1 MNHSALS
8 ARPSQPAGPAQPVQP
23 APRRSAW
30 RAWLRPGA
38 KGAPLVVLLLV
49 MLVYPVGQLL
59 LLSIHNDTGFT
70 LIEYKRL
77 FASSVYVDVLLI
89 TLKVSLWTTFFS
101 VLTGYPIAY
110 LISSATRERKNRLL
124 FWVLLSFWTS
134 FLVRTFAWVVLLGRN
149 GVINQLLLKLGII
162 DEPLSLLYHFSSVI
176 VGMVHALMPLA
187 VLTMLSVMENIDRRL
202 PSAAA
207 TLGARPGTVFWKV
220 YFPLSLPGVA
230 AGALMVF
237 VTAIGFFITPTL
249 LGGRHQT
256 MITQLIIDQVMQ
268 ALNWGFAGAIS
279 VLLLAVVLVVFLVYD
294 RMVGLST
301 MAGESAGAKGSRAG
315 GWSRKLG
322 DLILSALGNA
332 TDALL
337 AILPRSRAGRKRN
350 APGSGESLTL
360 RVIVFLLLVFLSA
373 PAFLMIPLS
382 FDSASGLAWPP
393 HGFSLQWYRQIVDSP
408 LWMQAI
414 TRSMLVGLGTGLLSM
429 LIGTPAAFLLVR
441 GGMRGKAA
449 MLAFV
454 LSPIVVPRMIIAV
467 GIFYFFAKIGLV
479 GSSLGLVLA
488 HTTVAVPYVVITMMA
503 VLRNYDT
510 RLDLAAQSMGARP
523 WATLRRVTFPILGA
537 GLMSSFLFAFATS
550 FDELT
555 IALFTSGGL
564 STTLPKQFWDE
575 ITMQISPVIAAVS
588 TCLFIFI
595 AALIW
600 VADRLRRRSLAA

>member
-8 ARPSQPAGPAQPVQP
+8 ARPSQPAGPAQPIQP
-23 APRRSAW
+23 APRRAAW
-30 RAWLRPGA
+30 RTWLRPGA

-77 FASSVYVDVLLI
+77 FASSVYAEVLLI

-101 VLTGYPIAY
+101 VLAGYPIAY

-162 DEPLSLLYHFSSVI
+162 SEPLSLLYHFSSVI

-279 VLLLAVVLVVFLVYD
+279 VLLLAVVLIVFLVYD

-301 MAGESAGAKGSRAG
+301 MAGESAGAKGARAG

-322 DLILSALGNA
+322 DLILTALGNA

-337 AILPRSRAGRKRN
+337 AVLPRSSKGRKRSV
-350 APGSGESLTL
+350 SGDGASLTL

-414 TRSMLVGLGTGLLSM
+414 TRSMLVGVGTALLSM

-479 GSSLGLVLA
+479 GSALGLVLA

-510 RLDLAAQSMGARP
+510 RLDLAAQSLGARP

>member
-1 MNHSALS
+1 MPDERGFDRSTRHAGRSVFPAQQRVCRGLSRRIESARRGRYEPGGRSGADQRARRRKRRGDGLRPGDRQRQDRQADAASAESARARRGEHRPRQRRQPVGETHRHHGDRQHDEALS
-8 ARPSQPAGPAQPVQP
+8 RAAYRQRRAARRRLPDQPFRQPLRSRANARPVVARRRRRRDRGVSDESFRSERASFSTRRAGAAHPTRA
-23 APRRSAW
+23 APGRLARVVK
-30 RAWLRPGA
+30 PGA

-59 LLSIHNDTGFT
+59 LLSIHNDAGFT

-110 LISSATRERKNRLL
+110 LISTASRARKNRLL

-162 DEPLSLLYHFSSVI
+162 DAPLSLLYHFSSVI

-220 YFPLSLPGVA
+220 YFPLSLPGLA

-322 DLILSALGNA
+322 D
-332 TDALL
+332 
-337 AILPRSRAGRKRN
+337 
-350 APGSGESLTL
+350 
-360 RVIVFLLLVFLSA
+360 
-373 PAFLMIPLS
+373 
-382 FDSASGLAWPP
+382 
-393 HGFSLQWYRQIVDSP
+393 
-408 LWMQAI
+408 
-414 TRSMLVGLGTGLLSM
+414 
-429 LIGTPAAFLLVR
+429 
-441 GGMRGKAA
+441 
-449 MLAFV
+449 
-454 LSPIVVPRMIIAV
+454 
-467 GIFYFFAKIGLV
+467 
-479 GSSLGLVLA
+479 
-488 HTTVAVPYVVITMMA
+488 
-503 VLRNYDT
+503 
-510 RLDLAAQSMGARP
+510 
-523 WATLRRVTFPILGA
+523 
-537 GLMSSFLFAFATS
+537 
-550 FDELT
+550 
-555 IALFTSGGL
+555 
-564 STTLPKQFWDE
+564 
-575 ITMQISPVIAAVS
+575 
-588 TCLFIFI
+588 
-595 AALIW
+595 
-600 VADRLRRRSLAA
+600 

>member
-1 MNHSALS
+1 MNRSALTAEQMHPHAPPPRP
-8 ARPSQPAGPAQPVQP
+8 AR
-23 APRRSAW
+23 W

-38 KGAPLVVLLLV
+38 MSAPIIVLLLV

-59 LLSIHNDTGFT
+59 LLSVHNESGFT
-70 LIEYKRL
+70 LVEYKRL

-89 TLKVSLWTTFFS
+89 TLKISLWTTFFS

-110 LISSATRERKNRLL
+110 LISSLTRERKNRLL

-149 GVINQLLLKLGII
+149 GVINQVLLGLGII
-162 DEPLSLLYHFSSVI
+162 DRPLSLLYNFSAVI

-279 VLLLAVVLVVFLVYD
+279 VLLLAVVLLVFLIYD

-301 MAGESAGAKGSRAG
+301 MAGGSSAARGPKRGGS
-315 GWSRKLG
+315 WSRKLG
-322 DLILSALGNA
+322 DVILTALGNA

-337 AILPRSRAGRKRN
+337 GLFPKRRKRRAAN
-350 APGSGESLTL
+350 GESLTL
-360 RVIVFLLLVFLSA
+360 RVVVILLLVFLSA

-393 HGFSLQWYRQIVDSP
+393 HGFSLQWYRQITDSP

-414 TRSMLVGLGTGLLSM
+414 TRSMLVGIGTGILSM

-441 GGMRGKAA
+441 GGMKGKAA
-449 MLAFV
+449 MLAFI
-454 LSPIVVPRMIIAV
+454 LAPIVVPRMIIAV
-467 GIFYFFAKIGLV
+467 GVFYFFAKIGLI
-479 GSSLGLVLA
+479 GSSFGLVLG
-488 HTTVAVPYVVITMMA
+488 HTVVAVPYVVITMMA

-510 RLDLAAQSMGARP
+510 RLDLAAHSMGARP
-523 WATLRRVTFPILGA
+523 WATLRRVTFPILSA

-555 IALFTSGGL
+555 IALFSSGGL

-588 TCLFIFI
+588 TCLFVFI

-600 VADRLRRRSLAA
+600 VADRLRRRSLAS

>member
-1 MNHSALS
+1 
-8 ARPSQPAGPAQPVQP
+8 
-23 APRRSAW
+23 
-30 RAWLRPGA
+30 
-38 KGAPLVVLLLV
+38 
-49 MLVYPVGQLL
+49 L
-59 LLSIHNDTGFT
+59 LLSVHNSSGFT
-70 LIEYKRL
+70 LVEYKRL

-110 LISSATRERKNRLL
+110 LISSLTRERKNRLL

-149 GVINQLLLKLGII
+149 GVINQVLIGLGII
-162 DEPLSLLYHFSSVI
+162 DRPLSLLYNFSAVI

-279 VLLLAVVLVVFLVYD
+279 VLLLAVVLIVFLIYD

-301 MAGESAGAKGSRAG
+301 MAGGSSASRGPKHGG

-322 DLILSALGNA
+322 DVILTALGNA
-332 TDALL
+332 TDAV
-337 AILPRSRAGRKRN
+337 ISVFPKHRKRRAAN
-350 APGSGESLTL
+350 GESLTL
-360 RVIVFLLLVFLSA
+360 RVVVILLLVFLSA

-393 HGFSLQWYRQIVDSP
+393 HGFSLQWYRQITDSP

-414 TRSMLVGLGTGLLSM
+414 TRSMLVGIGTGILSM
-429 LIGTPAAFLLVR
+429 LISTPAAFLLVR
-441 GGMRGKAA
+441 GGMKGKAA
-449 MLAFV
+449 MLAFI
-454 LSPIVVPRMIIAV
+454 LAPIVVPRMIIAV
-467 GIFYFFAKIGLV
+467 GVFYFFAKIGLI
-479 GSSLGLVLA
+479 GSSFGLVLG
-488 HTTVAVPYVVITMMA
+488 HTVVAVPYVVITMMA

-510 RLDLAAQSMGARP
+510 RLDLAAHSMGARP
-523 WATLRRVTFPILGA
+523 WATLRRVTFPILSA

-555 IALFTSGGL
+555 IALFSSGGL

-588 TCLFIFI
+588 TCLFVFI

-600 VADRLRRRSLAA
+600 VADRLRRRSLAS

>member
-1 MNHSALS
+1 MSRSALIAEQ
-8 ARPSQPAGPAQPVQP
+8 ARPDAPPPRPA
-23 APRRSAW
+23 RW

-38 KGAPLVVLLLV
+38 MSAPIIVLLLV

-59 LLSIHNDTGFT
+59 LLSVHNNSGFT
-70 LIEYKRL
+70 LVEYKRL

-110 LISSATRERKNRLL
+110 LISSLTRERKNRLL

-149 GVINQLLLKLGII
+149 GVINQVLLGLGII
-162 DEPLSLLYHFSSVI
+162 DRPLSLLYNFSAVI

-279 VLLLAVVLVVFLVYD
+279 VLLLAVVLLVFLIYD

-301 MAGESAGAKGSRAG
+301 MAGGSSVARGPKQGSR
-315 GWSRKLG
+315 WSRKLG
-322 DLILSALGNA
+322 DVILTTLGNA
-332 TDALL
+332 SDAVIGLF
-337 AILPRSRAGRKRN
+337 PKRRKRAAN
-350 APGSGESLTL
+350 GESLTL
-360 RVIVFLLLVFLSA
+360 RVVVILLLVFLSA

-393 HGFSLQWYRQIVDSP
+393 RGFSLQWYRQIADSP

-414 TRSMLVGLGTGLLSM
+414 TRSMLVGIGTGFLSM

-441 GGMRGKAA
+441 GGMKGKAA
-449 MLAFV
+449 MLAFI
-454 LSPIVVPRMIIAV
+454 LAPIVVPRMIIAV
-467 GIFYFFAKIGLV
+467 GVFYFFAKIGLI
-479 GSSLGLVLA
+479 GSSFGLVLG
-488 HTTVAVPYVVITMMA
+488 HTVVAVPYVVITMMA

-510 RLDLAAQSMGARP
+510 RLDLAAHSMGARP
-523 WATLRRVTFPILGA
+523 WATLRRVTFPILSA

-555 IALFTSGGL
+555 IALFSSGGL

-588 TCLFIFI
+588 TCLFVFI
-595 AALIW
+595 AVLIW
-600 VADRLRRRSLAA
+600 VADRLRRRSLAS

>member
-1 MNHSALS
+1 MNRSALTAEQMHPGAPPPRP
-8 ARPSQPAGPAQPVQP
+8 AR
-23 APRRSAW
+23 W

-38 KGAPLVVLLLV
+38 MSAPIIVLLLV

-59 LLSIHNDTGFT
+59 LLSVHNGSGFT
-70 LIEYKRL
+70 LVEYKRL

-89 TLKVSLWTTFFS
+89 TLKISLWTTFFS

-110 LISSATRERKNRLL
+110 LISSLTRERKNRLL

-149 GVINQLLLKLGII
+149 GVINQVLLGLGII
-162 DEPLSLLYHFSSVI
+162 DRPLSLLYNFSAVI

-237 VTAIGFFITPTL
+237 VTAIGFFIMPTL

-279 VLLLAVVLVVFLVYD
+279 VLLLAVVLLVFLIYD

-301 MAGESAGAKGSRAG
+301 MAGGSSAARGPKHG
-315 GWSRKLG
+315 GNWSRKLG
-322 DLILSALGNA
+322 DVILTKLGNA

-337 AILPRSRAGRKRN
+337 GLFPKRRKRRAAN
-350 APGSGESLTL
+350 GESLTL
-360 RVIVFLLLVFLSA
+360 RVVVILSA

-393 HGFSLQWYRQIVDSP
+393 HGFSLQWYRQIADSP

-414 TRSMLVGLGTGLLSM
+414 TRSMLVGVGTGILSM

-441 GGMRGKAA
+441 GGMKGKAA
-449 MLAFV
+449 MLAFI
-454 LSPIVVPRMIIAV
+454 LAPIVVPRMIIAV
-467 GIFYFFAKIGLV
+467 GVFYFFAKIGLI
-479 GSSLGLVLA
+479 GASFGLVLGL
-488 HTTVAVPYVVITMMA
+488 TVVAVPYVVITMMA

-510 RLDLAAQSMGARP
+510 RLDLAAHSMGARP

-555 IALFTSGGL
+555 IALFSSGGL

-588 TCLFIFI
+588 TCLFVFI

-600 VADRLRRRSLAA
+600 VADRLRRRSLAS

>member
-1 MNHSALS
+1 MSRSALIAEQ
-8 ARPSQPAGPAQPVQP
+8 ARPDAPPPRPA
-23 APRRSAW
+23 RW

-38 KGAPLVVLLLV
+38 MSAPIIVLLLV

-59 LLSIHNDTGFT
+59 LLSVHNNSGFT

-110 LISSATRERKNRLL
+110 LISSLTRERKNRLL

-149 GVINQLLLKLGII
+149 GVINQVLLGLGII
-162 DEPLSLLYHFSSVI
+162 DRPLSLLYNFSAVI

-279 VLLLAVVLVVFLVYD
+279 VLLLAVVLLVFLIYD

-301 MAGESAGAKGSRAG
+301 MAGGSSVARGPKQGSR
-315 GWSRKLG
+315 WSRKLG
-322 DLILSALGNA
+322 DVILTTLGNA
-332 TDALL
+332 SDAVIGLF
-337 AILPRSRAGRKRN
+337 PKRRKRAAN
-350 APGSGESLTL
+350 GESLTL
-360 RVIVFLLLVFLSA
+360 RVVVILLLVFLSA

-393 HGFSLQWYRQIVDSP
+393 RGFSLQWYRQIADSP

-414 TRSMLVGLGTGLLSM
+414 TRSMLVGIGTGFLSM

-441 GGMRGKAA
+441 GGMKGKAA
-449 MLAFV
+449 MLAFI
-454 LSPIVVPRMIIAV
+454 LAPIVVPRMIIAV
-467 GIFYFFAKIGLV
+467 GVFYFFAKIGLI
-479 GSSLGLVLA
+479 GSSFGLVLG
-488 HTTVAVPYVVITMMA
+488 HTVVAVPYVVITMMA

-510 RLDLAAQSMGARP
+510 RLDLAAHSMGARP
-523 WATLRRVTFPILGA
+523 WATLRRVTFPILSA

-555 IALFTSGGL
+555 IALFSSGGL

-588 TCLFIFI
+588 TCLFVFI
-595 AALIW
+595 AVLIW
-600 VADRLRRRSLAA
+600 VADRLRRRSLAS

>member
-1 MNHSALS
+1 MSRSALIAEQ
-8 ARPSQPAGPAQPVQP
+8 ARPDAPPPRPA
-23 APRRSAW
+23 RW

-38 KGAPLVVLLLV
+38 MSAPIIVLLLV

-59 LLSIHNDTGFT
+59 LLSVHNNSGFT
-70 LIEYKRL
+70 LVEYKRL

-110 LISSATRERKNRLL
+110 LISSLTRERKNSLL

-149 GVINQLLLKLGII
+149 GVINQVLLGLGII
-162 DEPLSLLYHFSSVI
+162 DRPLSLLYNFSAVI

-279 VLLLAVVLVVFLVYD
+279 VLLLAVVLLVFLIYD

-301 MAGESAGAKGSRAG
+301 MAGGSSAARGPKQGSR
-315 GWSRKLG
+315 WSRKLG
-322 DLILSALGNA
+322 DVILTTLGNA
-332 TDALL
+332 TDAVIGLF
-337 AILPRSRAGRKRN
+337 PKRRKRAVN
-350 APGSGESLTL
+350 GESLTL
-360 RVIVFLLLVFLSA
+360 RVVVILLLVFLSA

-393 HGFSLQWYRQIVDSP
+393 RGFSLQWYRQIADSP

-414 TRSMLVGLGTGLLSM
+414 TRSMLVGIGTGFLSM

-441 GGMRGKAA
+441 GGMKGKAA
-449 MLAFV
+449 MLAFI
-454 LSPIVVPRMIIAV
+454 LAPIVVPRMIIAV
-467 GIFYFFAKIGLV
+467 GVFYFFAKIGLI
-479 GSSLGLVLA
+479 GSSFGLVLG
-488 HTTVAVPYVVITMMA
+488 HTVVAVPYVVITMMA

-510 RLDLAAQSMGARP
+510 RLDLAAHSMGARP
-523 WATLRRVTFPILGA
+523 WATLRRVTFPILSA

-555 IALFTSGGL
+555 IALFSSGGL

-588 TCLFIFI
+588 TCLFAFI
-595 AALIW
+595 AVLIW
-600 VADRLRRRSLAA
+600 VADRLRRRSLAS